1 MNEVEER
8 NKKLRDYDLLLQELN
23 AKDEV
28 IYKLIEENNENV
40 NKAIDEIKASTEAEV
55 GQWMDLTEN

>member
-1 MNEVEER
+1 M
-8 NKKLRDYDLLLQELN
+8 QELN

-40 NKAIDEIKASTEAEV
+40 NKAIEEIKTSTEVEIN
-55 GQWMDLTEN
+55 QWMDLTEN

>member
-1 MNEVEER
+1 
-8 NKKLRDYDLLLQELN
+8 LLQELN

-40 NKAIDEIKASTEAEV
+40 NKAIEEIKSSTENEIS
-55 GQWMDLTEN
+55 QWMDLTDN